1 MADSI
6 RNALADYIP
15 WILAFHIIFV
25 ITWMAGM
32 LYLPRLFV
40 YHTQTKPGSE
50 GSERFKVMERKLL
63 RGIVN
68 PSMVAVWILG
78 PTLAWLTGAY
88 LDCLAADQIRAGD
101 GHERHTRL
109 SGALLAGFRGRPQY
123 PLRTFLPDRE
133 RIPGSSDDC
142 SSSSWPWLSHFHDPH
157 LSSRQ
162 ARRARSRPSPRAR
175 AARWRGKIAVAA

>member
-1 MADSI
+1 MMDSV
-6 RNALADYIP
+6 RNALADYID
-15 WILAFHIIFV
+15 WILAFHLIAV
-25 ITWMAGM
+25 IAWMAGM

-88 LDCLAADQIRAGD
+88 LDVWLQIKFALVIVMSGVHGYLVKCWRDFEADRNTRSERFYRILNEVPAVLMVLIVILAAVKPF
-101 GHERHTRL
+101 
-109 SGALLAGFRGRPQY
+109 S
-123 PLRTFLPDRE
+123 
-133 RIPGSSDDC
+133 
-142 SSSSWPWLSHFHDPH
+142 
-157 LSSRQ
+157 
-162 ARRARSRPSPRAR
+162 
-175 AARWRGKIAVAA
+175 